1 MAEGARA
8 FARLKS
14 SSPAHP
20 PVRFDTRAVHVGN
33 EPDELTGA
41 VTPPI
46 YTSSTFAQ
54 AKIGKTKGYEYS
66 RSGNPTRERLERAV
80 ADLEGGKFGLA
91 FASGLAGET
100 AVAGLLQE
108 GDHVIICND
117 VYGGTFRLFNQVF
130 RNFGVSF
137 DRVDA
142 TNPENLNRAIK
153 PSTKMVWLESPTNPL
168 MLVLDIRAIARV
180 AKSHGLTL
188 TVDNTF
194 ASPCL
199 QNPLKLGA
207 TIVVHSTTK
216 YIGGHSD
223 LVGGAVVT
231 SSRELYEKLKF
242 LQNATGSVPSPFDC
256 YLALRGL
263 RTLHLR
269 MQRHSKNAAA
279 VAEAL
284 SKDSGRVKEVR
295 YPFLRDSP
303 SYKVAKS
310 QMSAGGGM
318 IAFRIKGGYRAASKF
333 LESLKVFTLGESLG
347 GVESLAEHPS
357 RMTHASVPQAERTRL
372 GIGDDLIRLSVGIED
387 TTDLVE
393 DVNGA
398 LRAALPRSS

>member
-1 MAEGARA
+1 M
-8 FARLKS
+8 
-14 SSPAHP
+14 
-20 PVRFDTRAVHVGN
+20 RFDTRAVHVGS

-54 AKIGKTKGYEYS
+54 AKIGETKGYEYS
-66 RSGNPTRERLERAV
+66 RTGNPTRQRLERAV

-91 FASGLAGET
+91 FASGLAAET
-100 AVAGLLQE
+100 AVAGLLRN
-108 GDHVIICND
+108 GDHMIICND
-117 VYGGTFRLFNQVF
+117 VYGGTFRLFDKVF
-130 RNFGVSF
+130 RNFGVAF

-142 TNPENLNRAIK
+142 RYPENLERAIK
-153 PSTKMVWLESPTNPL
+153 PNTRMVWMESPTNPL
-168 MLVLDIRAIARV
+168 MLVLDIRAVSKV
-180 AKSHGLTL
+180 AKAHQLTL

-207 TIVVHSTTK
+207 SIDVHSTTK

-223 LVGGAVVT
+223 LVGGALVT
-231 SSRELYEKLKF
+231 SNEALYEKMKF
-242 LQNATGSVPSPFDC
+242 LQNATGSVPGPFDC

-263 RTLHLR
+263 RTIHLR
-269 MQRHSKNAAA
+269 MERHSKNAAS

-284 SKDSGRVKEVR
+284 SKDSGRVREVY
-295 YPFLRDSP
+295 YPFLRQSP
-303 SYKVAKS
+303 SYKVAKR

-318 IAFRIKGGYRAASKF
+318 VSFRIRGGYRAASKF

-357 RMTHASVPQAERTRL
+357 RMTHSSIPPEERRRL
-372 GIGDDLIRLSVGIED
+372 GISDDLIRLSVGVED
-387 TTDLVE
+387 AKDLVE
-393 DVNGA
+393 DVKNA
-398 LRAALPRSS
+398 LRASLPRSS

>member
-1 MAEGARA
+1 M
-8 FARLKS
+8 
-14 SSPAHP
+14 
-20 PVRFDTRAVHVGN
+20 RFDTRAVHVGS

-54 AKIGKTKGYEYS
+54 AGIGKTKGYEYS
-66 RSGNPTRERLERAV
+66 RSGNPTRARLERAV

-91 FASGLAGET
+91 FASGLAAET
-100 AVAGLLQE
+100 AVAGLLGK
-108 GDHVIICND
+108 GDHVVICND

-130 RNFGVSF
+130 RNFGVTF
-137 DRVDA
+137 DKADA
-142 TNPENLNRAIK
+142 RDPSKLEAAIK
-153 PSTKMVWLESPTNPL
+153 PSTKMVWMESPTNPL
-168 MLVLDIRAIARV
+168 MLILDIREVARV
-180 AKSHGLTL
+180 AKARGVTL

-207 TIVVHSTTK
+207 SVVVHSTTK

-223 LVGGAVVT
+223 LVGGAIAT
-231 SSRELYEKLKF
+231 SDQALYERLKF
-242 LQNATGSVPSPFDC
+242 LQNATGSVPGPFDC

-263 RTLHLR
+263 RTIHIR
-269 MQRHSKNAAA
+269 MERHSKNAAA

-284 SKDSGRVKEVR
+284 SSDSGRVKEVY
-295 YPFLRDSP
+295 YPFLKGSP
-303 SYKVAKS
+303 SYGLARR

-318 IAFRIKGGYRAASKF
+318 MAFRIKGGYPAASKF

-357 RMTHASVPQAERTRL
+357 RMTHASIPTEDRRKL
-372 GIGDDLIRLSVGIED
+372 GITDDLIRLSVGIED
-387 TTDLVE
+387 TEDLVE
-393 DVNGA
+393 DVQGA
-398 LRAALPRSS
+398 LKAALPRA

>member
-1 MAEGARA
+1 M
-8 FARLKS
+8 
-14 SSPAHP
+14 
-20 PVRFDTRAVHVGN
+20 RFDTRAVHVGN

-54 AKIGKTKGYEYS
+54 SKIGKTKGYEYS
-66 RSGNPTRERLERAV
+66 RTGNPTRERLERAV

-100 AVAGLLQE
+100 AVAGLLQK

-142 TNPENLNRAIK
+142 TSTDNLDRAIK
-153 PSTKMVWLESPTNPL
+153 PSTKMVWMESPTNPL
-168 MLVLDIRAIARV
+168 MLVLDIRAIAKV
-180 AKSHGLTL
+180 VNNHDLTL

-207 TIVVHSTTK
+207 TLVVHSTTK

-231 SSRELYEKLKF
+231 SSRRLFEKLKF
-242 LQNATGSVPSPFDC
+242 LQNATGSVPGPFDC

-263 RTLHLR
+263 RTIHLR
-269 MQRHSKNAAA
+269 MERHSKNAAA
-279 VAEAL
+279 IAELL
-284 SKDSGRVKEVR
+284 SADTRVKEVY
-295 YPFLRDSP
+295 YPFLKRSP
-303 SYKVAKS
+303 WYKLARR

-318 IAFRIKGGYRAASKF
+318 VSFRIKGGYGAASKF

-347 GVESLAEHPS
+347 GVESLAEHPA
-357 RMTHASVPQAERTRL
+357 RMTHSSLPAEERRRL
-372 GIGDDLIRLSVGIED
+372 GITDDLIRLSVGIED
-387 TTDLVE
+387 PNDLVE
-393 DVNGA
+393 DVKGA
-398 LRAALPRSS
+398 LKASSPRSS

>member
-1 MAEGARA
+1 M
-8 FARLKS
+8 
-14 SSPAHP
+14 
-20 PVRFDTRAVHVGN
+20 RFDTRAVHIGN
-33 EPDELTGA
+33 EPDVLTGA

-66 RSGNPTRERLERAV
+66 RTGNPTRERLERAV

-100 AVAGLLQE
+100 AVAGLLQS

-142 TNPENLNRAIK
+142 TNPDNLDRAVK
-153 PSTKMVWLESPTNPL
+153 PSTKMVWMESPTNPL
-168 MLVLDIRAIARV
+168 MLVLDIKAIAKV
-180 AKSHGLTL
+180 AKRHGLTL

-199 QNPLKLGA
+199 QNPLSLGA
-207 TIVVHSTTK
+207 TVVVHSTTK

-231 SSRELYEKLKF
+231 SSQDHYDRLKF
-242 LQNATGSVPSPFDC
+242 LQNAMGSVPGPFDC

-269 MQRHSKNAAA
+269 MRRHSENAAA
-279 VAEAL
+279 LAEVL
-284 SKDSGRVKEVR
+284 SRDAHVKAVY
-295 YPFLRDSP
+295 YPFLKQSP
-303 SYKVAKS
+303 SYKVARR

-318 IAFRIKGGYRAASKF
+318 ISFRMKGGYRAASRF
-333 LESLKVFTLGESLG
+333 LESLKVFALGESLG
-347 GVESLAEHPS
+347 GVESLAEHPA
-357 RMTHASVPQAERTRL
+357 RMTHASLPADERRRL
-372 GIGDDLIRLSVGIED
+372 GITDDLVRLSVGIED
-387 TTDLVE
+387 PNDLVE
-393 DVNGA
+393 DVRGA
-398 LRAALPRSS
+398 LKASARLS

>member
-1 MAEGARA
+1 M
-8 FARLKS
+8 
-14 SSPAHP
+14 
-20 PVRFDTRAVHVGN
+20 RFDTRAVHVGN

-66 RSGNPTRERLERAV
+66 RTGNPTRGRLERAV

-91 FASGLAGET
+91 FASGLAAET
-100 AVAGLLQE
+100 AVAGLLQK

-117 VYGGTFRLFNQVF
+117 VYGGTYRLFNKVF

-142 TNPENLNRAIK
+142 TNPENVERAIR
-153 PSTKMVWLESPTNPL
+153 PSTKMVWMESPTNPL
-168 MLVLDIRAIARV
+168 MIVLDIREIAKV
-180 AKSHGLTL
+180 SKNHGLTL

-231 SSRELYEKLKF
+231 SNRGLYEKVKF

-263 RTLHLR
+263 RTIHLR
-269 MQRHSKNAAA
+269 MERHSKNAAA

-284 SKDSGRVKEVR
+284 SRDTGRVREVY
-295 YPFLRDSP
+295 YPFLRKSP
-303 SYKVAKS
+303 SYKLARR

-318 IAFRIKGGYRAASKF
+318 IAFRINGGYRAASKF
-333 LESLKVFTLGESLG
+333 LESLDVFTLGESLG

-357 RMTHASVPQAERTRL
+357 RMTHASLPPEERRKL
-372 GIGDDLIRLSVGIED
+372 GITDDLIRLSVGVED
-387 TTDLVE
+387 TKDLLD
-393 DVNGA
+393 DVKGA
-398 LRAALPRSS
+398 LRASLPRSS

>member
-1 MAEGARA
+1 M
-8 FARLKS
+8 
-14 SSPAHP
+14 
-20 PVRFDTRAVHVGN
+20 RFDTRAVHAGH

-66 RSGNPTRERLERAV
+66 RTGNPTRARLERAV

-91 FASGLAGET
+91 FASGLAAET
-100 AVAGLLQE
+100 AVAGLLQK
-108 GDHVIICND
+108 GDHVLICND

-142 TNPENLNRAIK
+142 RDPGNLESSIK
-153 PSTKMVWLESPTNPL
+153 RNTKMVWMESPTNPL
-168 MLVLDIRAIARV
+168 MLVLDIRAIAKV
-180 AKSHGLTL
+180 AKKKGLTL

-207 TIVVHSTTK
+207 TLVVHSTTK

-231 SSRELYEKLKF
+231 SSREHFEKLKF
-242 LQNATGSVPSPFDC
+242 LQNATGSVPGPFDC

-269 MQRHSKNAAA
+269 MDRHSKNAAA

-284 SKDSGRVKEVR
+284 SRDGARVKAVY
-295 YPFLRDSP
+295 YPFLRGSS
-303 SYKVAKS
+303 SYKLAKS

-318 IAFRIKGGYRAASKF
+318 IAFRMKGGYKSASKF
-333 LESLKVFTLGESLG
+333 LESLKLFTLGESLG

-357 RMTHASVPQAERTRL
+357 RMTHASVPPRERKRL
-372 GIGDDLIRLSVGIED
+372 GVTDDLIRLSVGVED
-387 TTDLVE
+387 AGDLVE
-393 DVNGA
+393 DVQRA
-398 LRAALPRSS
+398 LKASSLHSV

>member
-1 MAEGARA
+1 M
-8 FARLKS
+8 
-14 SSPAHP
+14 
-20 PVRFDTRAVHVGN
+20 RFDTRAVHVGN

-54 AKIGKTKGYEYS
+54 AKIGETKGYEYS
-66 RSGNPTRERLERAV
+66 RTGNPTRQRLERAV

-91 FASGLAGET
+91 FASGLAAET
-100 AVAGLLQE
+100 AVAGLLRN
-108 GDHVIICND
+108 GDNVIICND

-142 TNPENLNRAIK
+142 RDPENLERAIK
-153 PSTKMVWLESPTNPL
+153 PSTKMVWMESPTNPL
-168 MLVLDIRAIARV
+168 MLVLDIREV
-180 AKSHGLTL
+180 AKVTKAHHLTL

-194 ASPCL
+194 ASPYL

-207 TIVVHSTTK
+207 SIVVHSTTK

-231 SSRELYEKLKF
+231 SNQELYEKVKF
-242 LQNATGSVPSPFDC
+242 LQNATGSVPGPFDC

-263 RTLHLR
+263 RTIHLR

-279 VAEAL
+279 VAETL
-284 SKDSGRVKEVR
+284 SKDSGRVREVY
-295 YPFLRDSP
+295 YPFLKQSP
-303 SYKVAKS
+303 SYKVAKR
-310 QMSAGGGM
+310 QMSGGGGM
-318 IAFRIKGGYRAASKF
+318 VAFRIRGGYRAASKF

-357 RMTHASVPQAERTRL
+357 RMTHSSIPPEERRRL
-372 GIGDDLIRLSVGIED
+372 GITDDLIRLSVGVED
-387 TTDLVE
+387 TSDLVE
-393 DVNGA
+393 DVKRA
-398 LRAALPRSS
+398 LRASLPRSS

>member
-1 MAEGARA
+1 M
-8 FARLKS
+8 
-14 SSPAHP
+14 
-20 PVRFDTRAVHVGN
+20 RFDTRAVHAGN

-54 AKIGKTKGYEYS
+54 AKVGKTKGYEYS

-91 FASGLAGET
+91 FASGLAAET
-100 AVAGLLQE
+100 AVAGLLKE
-108 GDHVIICND
+108 GDHMIICND

-130 RNFGVSF
+130 RNFGVTF

-142 TNPENLNRAIK
+142 RRAEDLERSIK
-153 PSTKMVWLESPTNPL
+153 PNTKMVWMESPTNPL
-168 MLVLDIRAIARV
+168 MLVLDIREIAKVVNR
-180 AKSHGLTL
+180 HGLTL
-188 TVDNTF
+188 IVDNTF

-207 TIVVHSTTK
+207 TVVVHSTTK

-231 SSRELYEKLKF
+231 SNQTLYEKVKF
-242 LQNATGSVPSPFDC
+242 LQNATGSVPGPFDC

-263 RTLHLR
+263 RTISLR
-269 MQRHSKNAAA
+269 MQRHSKNASAIA
-279 VAEAL
+279 DAL
-284 SKDSGRVKEVR
+284 SKDHGRVKEVF
-295 YPFLRDSP
+295 YPFLKQSP
-303 SYKVAKS
+303 TYKVARG

-318 IAFRIKGGYRAASKF
+318 IAFRINGGYRAASKF
-333 LESLKVFTLGESLG
+333 LESLKLFTLGESLG

-357 RMTHASVPQAERTRL
+357 RMTHASIPQEERRKL
-372 GIGDDLIRLSVGIED
+372 GITDDLIRLSVGIED
-387 TTDLVE
+387 TQDLLE
-393 DVNGA
+393 DVRGA

>member
-1 MAEGARA
+1 M
-8 FARLKS
+8 
-14 SSPAHP
+14 
-20 PVRFDTRAVHVGN
+20 RFDTRAVHVGN

-54 AKIGKTKGYEYS
+54 AKIGETKGYEYS
-66 RSGNPTRERLERAV
+66 RSGNPTRARLERAV

-91 FASGLAGET
+91 FASGLAAET
-100 AVAGLLQE
+100 AVAGLLGR
-108 GDHVIICND
+108 GDHVVICND

-130 RNFGVSF
+130 RNFGVTF
-137 DRVDA
+137 DRADA
-142 TNPENLNRAIK
+142 RDTAKLERAIK
-153 PSTKMVWLESPTNPL
+153 PNTKMVWMESPTNPL
-168 MLVLDIRAIARV
+168 MQVLDIREV
-180 AKSHGLTL
+180 AKVAKARRLTL

-207 TIVVHSTTK
+207 TVVVHSTTK

-231 SSRELYEKLKF
+231 SSQSLYEKIKF
-242 LQNATGSVPSPFDC
+242 LQNATGSVPGPFDC

-279 VAEAL
+279 IAEAL
-284 SKDSGRVKEVR
+284 SRDTGRVKSVY
-295 YPFLRDSP
+295 YPFLKESDT
-303 SYKVAKS
+303 YKTARR

-318 IAFRIKGGYRAASKF
+318 IAFRMRGGYRAASRF
-333 LESLKVFTLGESLG
+333 LESLTLFTLGESLG
-347 GVESLAEHPS
+347 GVESLAEHPA
-357 RMTHASVPQAERTRL
+357 RMTHSSIPQEERRKL
-372 GIGDDLIRLSVGIED
+372 GITDDLIRLSVGVED
-387 TTDLVE
+387 TVDLLA
-393 DVNGA
+393 DVKRA
-398 LRAALPRSS
+398 LRVALPRSLG

>member
-1 MAEGARA
+1 M
-8 FARLKS
+8 
-14 SSPAHP
+14 
-20 PVRFDTRAVHVGN
+20 RFDTRAVHVGN

-91 FASGLAGET
+91 FSSGLAAET
-100 AVAGLLQE
+100 AVAGLLKK

-117 VYGGTFRLFNQVF
+117 VYGGTYRLFNQVF

-142 TNPENLNRAIK
+142 RDPGNIEDAIR
-153 PSTKMVWLESPTNPL
+153 PSTKMVWMESPTNPL
-168 MLVLDIRAIARV
+168 MLVLDIRKV
-180 AKSHGLTL
+180 AKVASAHDLTL
-188 TVDNTF
+188 AMDNTF

-207 TIVVHSTTK
+207 TVVVHSTTK

-242 LQNATGSVPSPFDC
+242 LQNATGSVPGPFDC
-256 YLALRGL
+256 YLAMRGL
-263 RTLHLR
+263 RTIHLR
-269 MQRHSKNAAA
+269 MQRHSTNAAA

-284 SKDSGRVKEVR
+284 SEDTSRVREVR
-295 YPFLRDSP
+295 YPFLKDSP
-303 SYKVAKS
+303 TYETAKG

-318 IAFRIKGGYRAASKF
+318 LAFRIRGGFESASKF

-357 RMTHASVPQAERTRL
+357 RMTHASLPPGERRKL
-372 GIGDDLIRLSVGIED
+372 GITDDLIRLSVGIED
-387 TTDLVE
+387 SYDLVE
-393 DVNGA
+393 DV
-398 LRAALPRSS
+398 RAALKEALPHP

>member
-1 MAEGARA
+1 M
-8 FARLKS
+8 
-14 SSPAHP
+14 H
-20 PVRFDTRAVHVGN
+20 FDTRAVHVGH

-66 RSGNPTRERLERAV
+66 RSGNPTRARLERAV

-91 FASGLAGET
+91 FASGLAAET
-100 AVAGLLQE
+100 AVAGLLKK
-108 GDHVIICND
+108 GDHVVICND

-130 RNFGVSF
+130 NSFGVSF

-142 TNPENLNRAIK
+142 RDPGNLERSITPN
-153 PSTKMVWLESPTNPL
+153 TKMVWMESPTNPL
-168 MLVLDIRAIARV
+168 MLVLDIRGIAKV
-180 AKSHGLTL
+180 TKSHGLTL

-207 TIVVHSTTK
+207 TVVVHSTTK

-223 LVGGAVVT
+223 LVGGALVT
-231 SSRELYEKLKF
+231 SSREHFEKLKF
-242 LQNATGSVPSPFDC
+242 LQNATGSVPGPFDC

-269 MQRHSKNAAA
+269 MQRHSMNAAA
-279 VAEAL
+279 VAEVL
-284 SKDSGRVKEVR
+284 SKDRGRVKAVY
-295 YPFLRDSP
+295 YPFLRGSP
-303 SYKVAKS
+303 SYKLAKS

-318 IAFRIKGGYRAASKF
+318 IAFRMKGGYKSASKF

-357 RMTHASVPQAERTRL
+357 KMTHASVPPGERKRL
-372 GIGDDLIRLSVGIED
+372 GITDDLIRLSVGVED
-387 TTDLVE
+387 TSDLVE
-393 DVNGA
+393 DVQNA
-398 LRAALPRSS
+398 LKASSPRSA

>member
-1 MAEGARA
+1 M
-8 FARLKS
+8 
-14 SSPAHP
+14 
-20 PVRFDTRAVHVGN
+20 RFDTRAVHVGN

-54 AKIGKTKGYEYS
+54 TEIGKTKGYEYS
-66 RSGNPTRERLERAV
+66 RTGNPTRQRLESAV
-80 ADLEGGKFGLA
+80 ADLEGGKYGLA
-91 FASGLAGET
+91 FASGLAAET
-100 AVAGLLQE
+100 AVAGLLRS

-130 RNFGVSF
+130 RNFGVTF

-142 TNPENLNRAIK
+142 RNPRNLERAIR
-153 PSTKMVWLESPTNPL
+153 PSTKMVWMESPTNPL
-168 MLVLDIRAIARV
+168 MLVLDIKEIARV
-180 AKSHGLTL
+180 SESHDLTL

-231 SSRELYEKLKF
+231 SNQAVYEKVKF
-242 LQNATGSVPSPFDC
+242 LQNATGSVPGPFDC

-263 RTLHLR
+263 RTIHLR
-269 MQRHSKNAAA
+269 MQRHSKNATA

-284 SKDSGRVKEVR
+284 CEDTGRVKEVY
-295 YPFLRDSP
+295 YPFLRQSP
-303 SYKVAKS
+303 SYKVARR

-318 IAFRIKGGYRAASKF
+318 MAFRIKGGYRAASKF
-333 LESLKVFTLGESLG
+333 LASLKVFTLGESLG
-347 GVESLAEHPS
+347 GVESLAEHPA
-357 RMTHASVPQAERTRL
+357 RMTHGSLPPEERRSL
-372 GIGDDLIRLSVGIED
+372 GITDDLIRLSVGVED
-387 TTDLVE
+387 TKDLVE
-393 DVNGA
+393 DVKGA
-398 LRAALPRSS
+398 LMAALPRSA

>member
-1 MAEGARA
+1 LA
-8 FARLKS
+8 LV
-14 SSPAHP
+14 

-66 RSGNPTRERLERAV
+66 RTGNPTRGRLERAV
-80 ADLEGGKFGLA
+80 ADLEGGRFGLA
-91 FASGLAGET
+91 FASGLAAET
-100 AVAGLLQE
+100 AVAGLLQK

-117 VYGGTFRLFNQVF
+117 VYGGTYRLFNKVF

-142 TNPENLNRAIK
+142 TNPENLERAVR
-153 PSTKMVWLESPTNPL
+153 PSTKMVWMESPTNPL
-168 MLVLDIRAIARV
+168 MLVLDIREIAKV
-180 AKSHGLTL
+180 SKSHGLTL
-188 TVDNTF
+188 AVDNTF

-223 LVGGAVVT
+223 LVGGAAVT
-231 SSRELYEKLKF
+231 SNRELYEKVKF
-242 LQNATGSVPSPFDC
+242 LQNATGSVPGPFDC

-263 RTLHLR
+263 RTIHLR

-284 SKDSGRVKEVR
+284 SRDSKRVKEVR
-295 YPFLRDSP
+295 YPFLKSSP
-303 SYKVAKS
+303 SYKLARR

-318 IAFRIKGGYRAASKF
+318 IAFRINGGYRAASKF
-333 LESLKVFTLGESLG
+333 LESLKIFTLGESLG
-347 GVESLAEHPS
+347 GVESLAEHPA
-357 RMTHASVPQAERTRL
+357 RMTHASLPPEERRKL
-372 GIGDDLIRLSVGIED
+372 GITDDLIRLSVGVED
-387 TTDLVE
+387 TKDLVD
-393 DVNGA
+393 DVKGA
-398 LRAALPRSS
+398 LRASLPRPA

>member
-1 MAEGARA
+1 M
-8 FARLKS
+8 
-14 SSPAHP
+14 
-20 PVRFDTRAVHVGN
+20 RFDTRAVHVGN

-54 AKIGKTKGYEYS
+54 AKIGETKGYEYS
-66 RSGNPTRERLERAV
+66 RTGNPTRQRLERAV

-91 FASGLAGET
+91 FASGLAAET
-100 AVAGLLQE
+100 AVAGLLRN

-142 TNPENLNRAIK
+142 RDPGNLERTIK
-153 PSTKMVWLESPTNPL
+153 PSTKMVWMESPTNPL
-168 MLVLDIRAIARV
+168 MLVLDIREV
-180 AKSHGLTL
+180 AKVAKAHHLTL

-207 TIVVHSTTK
+207 SVVVHSTTK

-231 SSRELYEKLKF
+231 SSQALYEKVKF
-242 LQNATGSVPSPFDC
+242 LQNATGSVPGPFDC

-263 RTLHLR
+263 RTIHLR

-284 SKDSGRVKEVR
+284 SKDSGRVKEVY
-295 YPFLRDSP
+295 YPFLKQSP
-303 SYKVAKS
+303 TYKVAKR
-310 QMSAGGGM
+310 QMSEGGGM
-318 IAFRIKGGYRAASKF
+318 VAFRIRGGYRAASKF

-357 RMTHASVPQAERTRL
+357 RMTHSSIPLEERRRL
-372 GIGDDLIRLSVGIED
+372 GISDDLIRLSVG
-387 TTDLVE
+387 VE
-393 DVNGA
+393 DVGDLLEDVKGA

>member
-1 MAEGARA
+1 M
-8 FARLKS
+8 
-14 SSPAHP
+14 
-20 PVRFDTRAVHVGN
+20 RFDTRAVHVGN

-54 AKIGKTKGYEYS
+54 TEIGKTKGYEYS
-66 RSGNPTRERLERAV
+66 RTGNPTRQRLESAV
-80 ADLEGGKFGLA
+80 ADLEGGKYGLA
-91 FASGLAGET
+91 FASGLAAET
-100 AVAGLLQE
+100 AVAGLLRS

-130 RNFGVSF
+130 RNFGVTF

-142 TNPENLNRAIK
+142 RNSRNLERAIR
-153 PSTKMVWLESPTNPL
+153 PSTKMVWMESPTNPL
-168 MLVLDIRAIARV
+168 MLVLDIKEIARV
-180 AKSHGLTL
+180 SESHDLTL

-231 SSRELYEKLKF
+231 SNQAVYEKVKF
-242 LQNATGSVPSPFDC
+242 LQNATGSVPGPFDC

-263 RTLHLR
+263 RTIHLR
-269 MQRHSKNAAA
+269 MERHSENATA

-284 SKDSGRVKEVR
+284 SKDTGRVNEVY
-295 YPFLRDSP
+295 YPFLRQSP
-303 SYKVAKS
+303 SYTLARR

-318 IAFRIKGGYRAASKF
+318 LAFRMKGGYKAASKF
-333 LESLKVFTLGESLG
+333 LASLKVFTLGESLG
-347 GVESLAEHPS
+347 GVESLAEHPA
-357 RMTHASVPQAERTRL
+357 RMTNASLPPEERRKL
-372 GIGDDLIRLSVGIED
+372 GITDDLISLSVGVED
-387 TTDLVE
+387 ARDLVE
-393 DVNGA
+393 DVKGA

>member
-1 MAEGARA
+1 M
-8 FARLKS
+8 
-14 SSPAHP
+14 
-20 PVRFDTRAVHVGN
+20 RFDTRAVHVGN
-33 EPDELTGA
+33 EPDQLTGA

-54 AKIGKTKGYEYS
+54 AGIGKTKGYEYS
-66 RSGNPTRERLERAV
+66 RTGNPTRERLERAV

-100 AVAGLLQE
+100 AVAGLLQK
-108 GDHVIICND
+108 GDHMIICND

-142 TNPENLNRAIK
+142 RDPDNLERAIK
-153 PSTKMVWLESPTNPL
+153 PNTKMVWMESPTNPL

-180 AKSHGLTL
+180 AKRHGLTL

-231 SSRELYEKLKF
+231 SSREHYEKLKF
-242 LQNATGSVPSPFDC
+242 LQNATGSVPGPFDC
-256 YLALRGL
+256 YLALRGI

-279 VAEAL
+279 VADAL
-284 SKDSGRVKEVR
+284 SKDSGRVKAVY
-295 YPFLRDSP
+295 YPFLRQSP
-303 SYKVAKS
+303 TYGLARR

-318 IAFRIKGGYRAASKF
+318 IAFRTKGGYAAASKF

-357 RMTHASVPQAERTRL
+357 RMTHASVPPEERKKL
-372 GIGDDLIRLSVGIED
+372 GITDDLIRLSVGVEATD
-387 TTDLVE
+387 DLVE
-393 DVNGA
+393 DVKGA